1 MTGVS
6 AKLQDLGLP
15 DSAPAPAPNH
25 AWRIVFAITLPV
37 WAYLTVSR
45 VAMFNLMTAGYPDI
59 IIAPPHLR
67 IWQHILMLPILLVFY
82 RVALAIGWPE
92 QRRWRAASLHFG
104 LAMVF
109 ALAAR
114 PVLVTLV
121 ATSKGDP
128 ALFHELLRSVYGTRL
143 SFDLWASSALDFFMS
158 YCFGLLVLLGVQVY
172 RQLRDQQL
180 HVARLEQA
188 WSRAR
193 LESLR
198 MQLNPHFLFNAL
210 NAAVSLVR
218 AAPERAEDMLV
229 RLSELLR
236 VALRDGAHDFTTV
249 AREVELARGYLEV
262 QRARMADRLR
272 YSISVEHGANS
283 FSIPSLLLQP
293 LVENAVLHASA
304 SDLEAVTV
312 ELQVECVQRE
322 LHIHVR
328 NTAPLVPPTFA
339 SADGIGLRNTRE
351 RLATLY
357 GSAHSFSIQVTVGRQ
372 VEASIVIPAHRAVRQ
387 LDLRRA

>member
-1 MTGVS
+1 MTSIS
-6 AKLQDLGLP
+6 AQPRDLDLP
-15 DSAPAPAPNH
+15 ESAPARVPNRP
-25 AWRIVFAITLPV
+25 WRLVLAVTLPV
-37 WAYLTVSR
+37 WAYLTLSR

-67 IWQHILMLPILLVFY
+67 VWQHILMLPILVVFY

-92 QRRWRAASLHFG
+92 QRRWRAACLHFG
-104 LAMVF
+104 LAVTF

-128 ALFHELLRSVYGTRL
+128 ALFDELLRSVYGTRL

-218 AAPERAEDMLV
+218 ASPARAEDMLI
-229 RLSELLR
+229 RLADLLR
-236 VALRDGAHDFTTV
+236 VALRDGAQDFTTV

-262 QRARMADRLR
+262 QRARMADRLH
-272 YSISVEHGANS
+272 YSISVEPGANS
-283 FSIPSLLLQP
+283 CSIPSLLLQP
-293 LVENAVLHASA
+293 LVENAVLHAAA
-304 SDLEAVTV
+304 SDLDTVAV
-312 ELQVECVQRE
+312 ELRVECVQRE
-322 LHIHVR
+322 LHIFVR

-339 SADGIGLRNTRE
+339 SATGIGLRNTRE

-357 GSAHSFSIQVTVGRQ
+357 GSTHRFSIQVTSGGD
-372 VEASIVIPAHRAVRQ
+372 VEASIVIPAHRSVRQ